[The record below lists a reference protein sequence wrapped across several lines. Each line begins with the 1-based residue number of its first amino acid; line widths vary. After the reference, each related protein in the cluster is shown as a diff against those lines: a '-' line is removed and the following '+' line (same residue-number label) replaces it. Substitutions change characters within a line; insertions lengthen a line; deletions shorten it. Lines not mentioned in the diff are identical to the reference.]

1 MLTVSQGVVTSFER
15 DNALQRKGRF
25 LQWVAALQPVTGPIP
40 PDQVN
45 QAPDLFVEEATR
57 AGIDT
62 EPRLFVYAL
71 ARLLMPDINGLQY
84 MQTMDT
90 VFAPLDNAQ
99 KVEAIMHIRN
109 RPNG

>member
-1 MLTVSQGVVTSFER
+1 MLTISQGVVTSFEGEK
-15 DNALQRKGRF
+15 ALQRRERF
-25 LQWVAALQPVTGPIP
+25 SRWVASLQPVTGALAPHQIS
-40 PDQVN
+40 
-45 QAPDLFVEEATR
+45 QAPDLFLDEARR

-71 ARLLMPDINGLQY
+71 ARLLIPEMNGLQY

-90 VFAPLDNAQ
+90 VFAPLDTAL
-99 KVEAIMHIRN
+99 KVETIVQIRD